1 VERNVKKIVG
11 RTARLTAGVVLCV
24 VLLLP
29 LHPTYAGFQPERYQ
43 IQLVL
48 SDAALDKTGNLYVIV
63 NSWTSRQRNLKR
75 ILPDRSIDEH
85 FRIARLDECCT
96 IDPAFVDTDAEG
108 NIYILTYRDWKDDF
122 VVAKYDSDGE
132 LIKDFAADGI
142 LEYPFRTPVDL
153 TVSNDGVA
161 YVLDVGIPDVVYI
174 APDGSEVRGFV
185 EQYYSLQKP
194 VKLELGL
201 DKRIY
206 LFDIFDRAFSPY
218 SILQGIAAFNP
229 DGTPIDNFGAGFGDI
244 DSGDDTLDYASLIVD
259 PDGTLWLL
267 GTFADAGP
275 YSGAY
280 HFDRDGKRLGAVQ
293 LDYRLGDNDP
303 AVGVTS
309 DNESGFII
317 FEISDLFLNVK
328 RYKPDGRV
336 REKFAVEIFK
346 TII

>member
-1 VERNVKKIVG
+1 MKKIALLS
-11 RTARLTAGVVLCV
+11 ARLVAAVTLCIV
-24 VLLLP
+24 ALLP
-29 LHPTYAGFQPERYQ
+29 TNPTYADFQPERYQ
-43 IQLVL
+43 VQLVL
-48 SDAALDKTGNLYVIV
+48 SDAALDKSGNLYVIV
-63 NSWTSRQRNLKR
+63 DSWTSRQRNLKR

-85 FRIARLDECCT
+85 FRLARLDECCT
-96 IDPAFVDTDAEG
+96 VDPAFVDTDDEG
-108 NIYILTYRDWKDDF
+108 NIYILTYRDWKGDF
-122 VVAKYDSDGE
+122 VVAKYGSDGE

-142 LEYPFRTPVDL
+142 LEYPFKTPVDL
-153 TVSNDGVA
+153 AVNSDGAA
-161 YVLDVGIPDVVYI
+161 YVLDTGTPDVFYI

-194 VKLELGL
+194 VKLELGS
-201 DKRIY
+201 DNRIY
-206 LFDIFDRAFSPY
+206 LFDVFDLAFSQY

-229 DGTPIDNFGAGFGDI
+229 DGTPIDNFGTGFGDI
-244 DSGDDTLDYASLIVD
+244 NSGDDNLNYASLTID
-259 PDGTLWLL
+259 PDGSLWVL
-267 GTFADAGP
+267 GPFADAGP

-280 HFDRDGKRLGAVQ
+280 HFDPDGNRLGAVQ

-317 FEISDLFLNVK
+317 FEISELFLNVM

-346 TII
+346 TKI